1 MKNTFFCIRWFQVSM
16 FGVLTNW
23 TVLLCLPRIAS
34 FNKSFGYIT
43 WNQAFGD
50 ALQSTTVFILVV
62 PMVFFDLEFLKTNS
76 NYISLSM
83 LLGYDI
89 SVLSHL
95 LLALN
100 RLCVVASP
108 TKFQLYN
115 EKLTFSMIIA
125 VNIYAFASIVIF
137 FLSGC
142 KYSWSSEMWMFLYH
156 VSNQCVTFSFY
167 AIFCKYICIIFVI
180 VLIDV
185 FVICKARLM
194 YKKSRTDA
202 SSRPMNSKEI
212 CFLVQT
218 CLQGVLFSIELI
230 CYFIISPTVE
240 DTWVR
245 FFMTTFAFSTIHA
258 CDGAISIACNS
269 DFRSYLYK
277 KSIRKIRPGAE
288 ASTIYGSRVET
299 TTMGFRSRSTSR
311 YSANFQH

>member
-1 MKNTFFCIRWFQVSM
+1 MSSDSLFVGSILFFVSLT
-16 FGVLTNW
+16 GVFTNW
-23 TVLLCLPRIAS
+23 TVLLFLPKVSS

-50 ALQSTTVFILVV
+50 ALQSTTVFTLVV
-62 PMVFFDLEFLKTNS
+62 PMVFFDLEVLKANS

-108 TKFQLYN
+108 LKFETYN
-115 EKLTFSMIIA
+115 EKYTRPMIIS
-125 VNIYAFASIVIF
+125 VNIYAFASVIIF
-137 FLSGC
+137 LLSGC
-142 KYSWSSEMWMFLYH
+142 KYSWSTEMWMFLYH
-156 VSNQCVTFSFY
+156 VSNQCVSFSFY
-167 AIFCKYICIIFVI
+167 AIFCKYISIIFII

-185 FVICKARLM
+185 FVICKARFM
-194 YKKSRTDA
+194 YKKSKNDA
-202 SSRPMNSKEI
+202 KSKQMNSKEI

-230 CYFIISPTVE
+230 CYFIISPRVE

-269 DFRSYLYK
+269 DFRSYLRRCSMK
-277 KSIRKIRPGAE
+277 KISNRTESALY
-288 ASTIYGSRVET
+288 ASRVDT
-299 TTMGFRSRSTSR
+299 STLGGFRSRTSTINA
-311 YSANFQH
+311 SAR